1 MDSVQYHDWLIRENK
16 ETPLQACTGD
26 ELTDEILKDWLERT
40 LQSIDWPFEKM
51 GEKVL
56 EIMAG
61 YGRNYEVLAKKFEQV
76 EMLDGSEELSN
87 KNQHPVVKHVEYI

>member
-26 ELTDEILKDWLERT
+26 EFTDEILKDWLERT
-40 LQSIDWPFEKM
+40 LQSIDWPFEKL

-56 EIMAG
+56 ELMAG
-61 YGRNYEVLAKKFEQV
+61 YGRNY
-76 EMLDGSEELSN
+76 
-87 KNQHPVVKHVEYI
+87 